1 MELRRNILWFRRAD
15 HGSCASVNARI
26 PTSRERACT
35 SHSLMRPTLHHLLL
49 PLIVLLAILTAPLRM
64 PAAEDSRE
72 EITKRRWQE
81 TLRLA
86 VSSAPKDR
94 ILAVVRLD
102 SLHDMDYELL
112 WKLMNDSD
120 TEVRIAAIQELR
132 LYYFTKQSAP
142 QVPAALAQKMI
153 AMLEKEVTPERISAA
168 FAPGHVKELPAGLA
182 VISALT
188 LNHIY
193 EHHFFAG
200 RAYDY
205 LLWQMR
211 VLLPLG
217 IAMGRQSRD
226 MTAGLEGLM
235 GDLYDAINDPTALM
249 EVLRAM
255 MQGLDDPG
263 LPPDGVQFRLRMLW
277 SHRLLGRDGPLNL
290 MLVAQ
295 LSPRLEKLTQR
306 ILGPMREGSKKE
318 YAEQLI
324 NEITAAVLAAQE
336 KLTLQPAK
344 AVEK

>member
-1 MELRRNILWFRRAD
+1 MSPAPRQ
-15 HGSCASVNARI
+15 
-26 PTSRERACT
+26 
-35 SHSLMRPTLHHLLL
+35 LLL

-64 PAAEDSRE
+64 PAAEESRE
-72 EITKRRWQE
+72 EIARRRWQE
-81 TLRLA
+81 TQRLA
-86 VSSAPKDR
+86 ASSAPKDR

-112 WKLMNDSD
+112 WKLMNDND
-120 TEVRIAAIQELR
+120 TEVRIMAIQELR

-182 VISALT
+182 VCSAMT
-188 LNHIY
+188 LSHLY

-200 RAYDY
+200 RANDY

-226 MTAGLEGLM
+226 MTGGLEGIM
-235 GDLYDAINDPTALM
+235 GDFYNAINDPTALM

-255 MQGLDDPG
+255 MLGLDDPG

-277 SHRLLGRDGPLNL
+277 SHRLLGKDGPLNL

-295 LSPRLEKLTQR
+295 LSPRLEQMVPR
-306 ILGPMREGSKKE
+306 ILGPMQEGPEKAC
-318 YAEQLI
+318 AEKLL
-324 NEITAAVLAAQE
+324 NEITAAVVTARE
-336 KLTLQPAK
+336 KLGPPAPKEAAEK
-344 AVEK
+344 AR